1 MNYMLIIGAFVA
13 IMLLYIAYVIITNNT
28 LTSGVQALNST
39 AEIPYS
45 KLATPASNIYCY
57 QGWIYLNEAAMTS
70 RYSSVFQ
77 RANTGGQALNSA
89 NQNKQIPNGKS
100 LEFGMFFEGQ
110 TLKLMWG
117 SGGSPGGSTV
127 SSPPNTIMTVTDKFP
142 LQKWVYFAFNVSS
155 QNVVEAYLN
164 GKLVKTV
171 QASNLPRPNN
181 QYSVYLGD
189 TAMNGFLTKF
199 VRTPTNMQAEAV
211 WNTYLQGNGLNSLL
225 GYLMPY
231 NLNMAVSKDDII
243 QRQFRIF

>member
-13 IMLLYIAYVIITNNT
+13 IMLLYIVYIIITNNT

-45 KLATPASNIYCY
+45 KLATPVSNIYCY
-57 QGWIYLNEAAMTS
+57 QGWNYLNETATTGP
-70 RYSSVFQ
+70 YSIVFQ
-77 RANTGGQALNSA
+77 RATNGGQALNSSNTA
-89 NQNKQIPNGKS
+89 KEILNGKS
-100 LEFGMFFEGQ
+100 LEFGMFFDGQ
-110 TLKLMWG
+110 TLKLMTG
-117 SGGSPGGSTV
+117 LPGSPK
-127 SSPPNTIMTVTDKFP
+127 TIMTVTDKFP

-189 TAMNGFLTKF
+189 TGLNGFLTKF